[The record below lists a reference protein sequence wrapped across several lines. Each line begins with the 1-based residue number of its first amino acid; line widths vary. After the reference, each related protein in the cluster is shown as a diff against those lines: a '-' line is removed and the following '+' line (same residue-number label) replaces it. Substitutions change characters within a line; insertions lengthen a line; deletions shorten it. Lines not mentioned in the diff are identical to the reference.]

1 MRDPM
6 VHLKVHSAHGS
17 KHAAIRTMH
26 LAGFHLKNPL
36 EQVFVGSYPQE
47 GLTHDNEA
55 RQL

>member
-1 MRDPM
+1 M